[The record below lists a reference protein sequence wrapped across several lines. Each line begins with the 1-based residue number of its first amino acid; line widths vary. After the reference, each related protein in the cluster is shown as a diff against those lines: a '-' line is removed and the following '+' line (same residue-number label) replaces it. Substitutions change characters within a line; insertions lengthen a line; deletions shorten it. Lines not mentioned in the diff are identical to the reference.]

1 MKKNR
6 YNCGETLVEVM
17 VSIVIFLLLI
27 AVLQGS
33 VSFCTKA
40 QNKSRD
46 IRNNTESAI
55 EANIGDITL
64 TDGKITKL
72 VYTSGSKNR
81 NKGERAEFRYTGRK
95 KGRYHS
101 VPD

>member
-6 YNCGETLVEVM
+6 HNCGETLVEVM

-55 EANIGDITL
+55 EAYLNAESEGTAP
-64 TDGKITKL
+64 DG
-72 VYTSGSKNR
+72 G
-81 NKGERAEFRYTGRK
+81 GR
-95 KGRYHS
+95 GFIFI
-101 VPD
+101 

>member
-1 MKKNR
+1 MRGGGTAMKKNR

-72 VYTSGSKNR
+72 VYTSGSKTCTYE
-81 NKGERAEFRYTGRK
+81 NKEYT
-95 KGRYHS
+95 
-101 VPD
+101 VTP